1 MAQAHNPAQLWAPFD
16 AFSQM
21 VLVGEGQT
29 VHLKGQVSLDPDG
42 AVVGADDM
50 PEQVRQVLSN
60 IETAL
65 GSIGGRMGD
74 IVSLTHYTTDIAAFM
89 ACGEIRGRFFAPPY
103 PVTTTVEV
111 SALYRPDLLIEI
123 TAVAEIP
130 QDHFVS
136 PSEAQAM
143 HR

>member
-1 MAQAHNPAQLWAPFD
+1 MAQAHNPAQLWAPFG

-29 VHLKGQVSLDPDG
+29 VHLKGQVLLDPDG

-60 IETAL
+60 IKTAF

-89 ACGEIRGRFFAPPY
+89 LAAK
-103 PVTTTVEV
+103 
-111 SALYRPDLLIEI
+111 SAAGFRATLSGPD
-123 TAVAEIP
+123 
-130 QDHFVS
+130 DG
-136 PSEAQAM
+136 
-143 HR
+143 